1 MTLRT
6 ENATPPKS
14 SKSTN
19 SNSSAQIQFEPKS
32 QFEFVTQDTEEFE
45 ILDVVDSK
53 DVVFSVETVVL
64 ERSIELF
71 TLH

>member
-1 MTLRT
+1 MTVCT

-14 SKSTN
+14 SKSR
-19 SNSSAQIQFEPKS
+19 NSSSSVQIQFEPKS

-45 ILDVVDSK
+45 FLDLVDFG
-53 DVVFSVETVVL
+53 DVVFSVETVIH